1 MPVGYGEFRVTQD
14 AHVTRQI
21 GWFAGL
27 RGQEGGRFPASN
39 QLIEESMDI
48 AADPVAPAERE
59 VVNSGRLQHMRA
71 VVIIKS
77 FLHDATVRIVVSPAL
92 DQL

>member
-1 MPVGYGEFRVTQD
+1 
-14 AHVTRQI
+14 
-21 GWFAGL
+21 
-27 RGQEGGRFPASN
+27 
-39 QLIEESMDI
+39 MDI
-48 AADPVAPAERE
+48 AADPVAPAERK
-59 VVNSGRLQHMRA
+59 VVNSGRLQHMRP